1 MTNIELAKALIE
13 DIEQAGIRE
22 VMVTDAPDDGW
33 GSEIESVI
41 PSQGALWIKIYE

>member
-1 MTNIELAKALIE
+1 MTNIELAKALIK

-22 VMVTDAPDDGW
+22 VMVTDAPDGW

-41 PSQGALWIKIYE
+41 PSQEALWIKIYE